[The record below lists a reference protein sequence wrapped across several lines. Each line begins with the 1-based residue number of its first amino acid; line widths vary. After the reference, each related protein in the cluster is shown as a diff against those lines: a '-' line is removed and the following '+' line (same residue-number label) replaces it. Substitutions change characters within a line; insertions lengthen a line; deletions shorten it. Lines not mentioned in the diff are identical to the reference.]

1 MLTVELDRLHL
12 EPGDVVLD
20 LGCGDGRHARALR
33 LLPGVGVIALDL
45 QAGEVAAT
53 AASITEMESEAA
65 VFAAAPDAGPWLAV
79 RGDSY
84 ALPFADDSVDC
95 VIASEVLEHLG
106 DDDKA
111 LAEIHRVLKPGGELV
126 VSVPRFGPEAICW
139 ALSAEYRN
147 SPGGHVR
154 IYRRSALMGKI
165 AAHGFDLYAAHFA
178 HALHTPYWWLKCLF
192 GLERT
197 GGLVGLYHRFLV
209 WEMFSQPRLTRALEW
224 LLNPVI
230 GKSEVFYAR
239 KRGLVRQLALV
250 RPERRAPVQ
259 RRLAAA
265 VCMTSV
271 ETTTR
276 NGRGGEA
283 QDLTAPR
290 LQGHRMAGP
299 VVR

>member
-1 MLTVELDRLHL
+1 MSLT
-12 EPGDVVLD
+12 PG
-20 LGCGDGRHARALR
+20 A
-33 LLPGVGVIALDL
+33 
-45 QAGEVAAT
+45 
-53 AASITEMESEAA
+53 
-65 VFAAAPDAGPWLAV
+65 
-79 RGDSY
+79 
-84 ALPFADDSVDC
+84 
-95 VIASEVLEHLG
+95 
-106 DDDKA
+106 
-111 LAEIHRVLKPGGELV
+111 
-126 VSVPRFGPEAICW
+126 RFGPYEVTALIGVGGMGEVYRALDTSLRREVALKILPDVFVDDANRLARLQREAELLA
-139 ALSAEYRN
+139 ALNHPNIA
-147 SPGGHVR
+147 HV
-154 IYRRSALMGKI
+154 Y
-165 AAHGFDLYAAHFA
+165 
-178 HALHTPYWWLKCLF
+178 
-192 GLERT
+192 GLERS
-197 GGLVGLYHRFLV
+197 GGLIGLYHRFLV

-276 NGRGGEA
+276 NGRGGEV